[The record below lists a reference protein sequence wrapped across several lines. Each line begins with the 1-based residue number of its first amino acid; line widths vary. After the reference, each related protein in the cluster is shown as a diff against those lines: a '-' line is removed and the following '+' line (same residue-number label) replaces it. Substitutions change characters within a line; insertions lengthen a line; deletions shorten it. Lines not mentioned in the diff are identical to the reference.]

1 MDYLHK
7 IQRDKEELDSD
18 YEETGVYHWAS
29 HHKTY
34 IDVFII
40 FAGAI
45 AVFIALRT
53 PFVRNI
59 IIKSLKYIKDLG
71 HAGAILF
78 ILGSIVLSLIT
89 SNCTLTNI
97 AAGLLYGFK
106 EGSLFTMINVYI
118 IAIVAYFI
126 GQKFMR
132 EKIVKELNTDKHL
145 ALFKKIKDNE
155 QNLTA
160 FEKLEF
166 IFLSRLPPIYPFQY
180 ISYFWGILNVKMK
193 YYLLGTLGIIPSV
206 LLETYMG
213 SLLENVE
220 ELFSKNTN
228 KQTHHVKIMIV
239 TFVFSALIS
248 VLIGYLGKKTID
260 YRVSNIEARNNSKQN
275 KQNKQNKQTNK

>member
-7 IQRDKEELDSD
+7 IQREKEELENGF
-18 YEETGVYHWAS
+18 EETGVYHWAS
-29 HHKTY
+29 HHKIY
-34 IDVFII
+34 VDAFII

-45 AVFIALRT
+45 AVFMAFKT
-53 PFVRNI
+53 PFVRNL
-59 IIKSLKYIKDLG
+59 IIKSLKYIKDQG
-71 HAGAILF
+71 NTGAVLF
-78 ILGSIVLSLIT
+78 ILGSIVISLIT

-106 EGSLFTMINVYI
+106 EGSIFTIINVYI

-132 EKIVKELNTDKHL
+132 KKIVKELNTNKHL

-155 QNLTA
+155 KNLTA

-166 IFLSRLPPIYPFQY
+166 IFLSRLPPVYPFQY
-180 ISYFWGILNVKMK
+180 ISYFWGILNVKME
-193 YYLLGTLGIIPSV
+193 YYLLGTLGIIPPV

-213 SLLENVE
+213 SLLENIE
-220 ELFSKNTN
+220 ELFSRKSN
-228 KQTHHVKIMIV
+228 KQTHHVKIMIG
-239 TFVFSALIS
+239 TLVFSALIS

-260 YRVSNIEARNNSKQN
+260 YRVSNIEARKNKENKINN
-275 KQNKQNKQTNK
+275 